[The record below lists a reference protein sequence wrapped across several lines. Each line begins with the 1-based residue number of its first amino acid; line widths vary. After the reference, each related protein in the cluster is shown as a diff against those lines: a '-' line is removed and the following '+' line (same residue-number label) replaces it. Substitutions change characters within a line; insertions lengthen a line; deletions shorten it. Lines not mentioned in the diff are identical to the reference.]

1 MSGTELKSY
10 IWGYSGGE
18 KELIINVSKLHSRT
32 LSEENG
38 GLQFLQVADQERLGS
53 YAFHSNTY
61 ASDVAFKLKYY
72 TVLM

>member
-1 MSGTELKSY
+1 MSSTEIKY
-10 IWGYSGGE
+10 ICGYSGVR
-18 KELIINVSKLHSRT
+18 KELIINVSNLHTST

-38 GLQFLQVADQERLGS
+38 RLQLLEVADQECLGS